1 MKLSSTAEDIAGSTG
16 LLLMEEEQDKFGGK
30 RKKRKEL
37 SVWRC
42 GLEIASN
49 FLAMFSPLEVIVA

>member
-1 MKLSSTAEDIAGSTG
+1 MLSSTAEDLAGSIG
-16 LLLMEEEQDKFGGK
+16 LLVMEEEQGKFGGK

-37 SVWRC
+37 LVWTY

-49 FLAMFSPLEVIVA
+49 FLAIFSPLEPIVA